1 MGLESENLADCDMD
15 LLALNGLSDGESD
28 DEMTSYKEG
37 SV

>member
-1 MGLESENLADCDMD
+1 MGLESENLADSDMD
-15 LLALNGLSDGESD
+15 LLALNGLSDGESH